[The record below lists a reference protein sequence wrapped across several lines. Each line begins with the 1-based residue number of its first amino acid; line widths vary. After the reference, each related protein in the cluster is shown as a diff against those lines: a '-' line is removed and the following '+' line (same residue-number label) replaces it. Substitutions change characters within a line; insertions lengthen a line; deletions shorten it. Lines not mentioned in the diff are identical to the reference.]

1 MSFCDGCG
9 TQADGAHIRR
19 RIERLELATRYRP
32 IHIQGLL
39 IDASP
44 PARMEDYFYRAASD
58 RSARSALSRMYFEE
72 LTQSI
77 GRVRGAEI
85 DEEGAL
91 ADFQRRG
98 LFLTSAV
105 ECPVEDPGELKNAI
119 GQLAPTIL
127 KRILASYKPKQI
139 ALLSPETEELIRD
152 FKAAGLDRRLVLD
165 HGRPFS
171 LPFPSDRNTP
181 AGLTTS
187 FGERIAKALARLS
200 E

>member
-32 IHIQGLL
+32 IHIHGLL

-44 PARMEDYFYRAASD
+44 PARPEDYFYRAASD
-58 RSARSALSRMYFEE
+58 RSARSALSRMYFDE

-77 GRVRGAEI
+77 GRAGGSEI
-85 DEEGAL
+85 HEEGAL

-98 LFLTSAV
+98 LFLTYAV
-105 ECPVEDPGELKNAI
+105 ECPVENPEELKNAI
-119 GQLAPTIL
+119 GQLAPTVL

-152 FKAAGLDRRLVLD
+152 FQTAGLDRRLVLD
-165 HGRPFS
+165 RGRPFS
-171 LPFPSDRNTP
+171 LPFPPEGKKPAEP
-181 AGLTTS
+181 AGS
-187 FGERIAKALARLS
+187 FGERIAEALARLS